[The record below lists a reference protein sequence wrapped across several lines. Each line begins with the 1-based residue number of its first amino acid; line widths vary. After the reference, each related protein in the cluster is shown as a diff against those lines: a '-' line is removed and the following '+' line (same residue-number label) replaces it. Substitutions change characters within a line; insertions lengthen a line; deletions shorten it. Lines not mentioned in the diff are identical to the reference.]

1 MFRKLVK
8 IILVQADTDIQK
20 MDGGTYKGAKLTY
33 EDQGQINSKGI
44 AAGFLER
51 NLDLFEKIK
60 KLEGQA
66 GKEVVLE
73 QERVEKGGKV
83 YVNILD
89 ILPASAEIVSD
100 SAPAFKPNPGNGGGG
115 FKRESNGIEDKAR
128 IARGIAVQAAASVDI
143 TDQVC
148 DVELKL
154 EIAEAF
160 AAFILAPLSVDSMGK
175 PLSVDTNKVVPKEVV
190 EVATKEN
197 VNEQTPF

>member
-66 GKEVVLE
+66 GKEIVLE

-100 SAPAFKPNPGNGGGG
+100 NAPAFKPNPGNGGGG
-115 FKRESNGIEDKAR
+115 FKREGNSMEDKAR
-128 IARGIAVQAAASVDI
+128 IARGIALTAAGAH
-143 TDQVC
+143 
-148 DVELKL
+148 VEGTVEHTLKV
-154 EIAEAF
+154 AEEF

-190 EVATKEN
+190 ETAVKGN